1 MADRPPAGLAAS
13 PLLGRPG
20 GNTDALSLR
29 ARARGQGA
37 PTLPATGGRA
47 APPATA
53 RQGGC
58 ACQRMGAG
66 STTHTLTERGGP
78 RTCPPP
84 PSPPWATR
92 PDPDH
97 CNTPDSAPAG
107 RAPRRDTQGAHIP
120 AAGGGMHP
128 RHNRPRRKVHTAGA
142 RRGEGGR
149 GWDVHHTCTLDAL
162 PRAAAGRV
170 DEDSRRRGPLRRQAC
185 SAPEGKGTDVSSI
198 SRTRPQRVHRRAPH
212 PPHPP

>member
-84 PSPPWATR
+84 PRRLGP
-92 PDPDH
+92 PDP
-97 CNTPDSAPAG
+97 TPTTATLPTAHPRGGPPGGTLKAPTSPQ
-107 RAPRRDTQGAHIP
+107 R
-120 AAGGGMHP
+120 GGGMHP